1 MFDIGFWEMLVIGVM
16 ALVVLGPE
24 RLPGAIRS
32 LISGVRSVKE
42 LANGFKQEVASHL
55 DAHELHTNLKK
66 AESLGMESLG
76 KDLQKSVNEL
86 KQAAA
91 SVRKPY
97 KNKTMQSSQQ
107 LTQSQRGNKEQ
118 DTVSQQD
125 ADAHQDTDAQHV
137 TANQN
142 SSVEP
147 NVADSTSKST
157 NDAGLID
164 TDDSS
169 ITPNATNA
177 TNASNAPS
185 KASKASENLVTK
197 PPGKTDG

>member
-32 LISGVRSVKE
+32 LISGIRSVKE

-118 DTVSQQD
+118 DTGSQQD

-147 NVADSTSKST
+147 SVVDSKSNNT
-157 NDAGLID
+157 NDASLID
-164 TDDSS
+164 TNDSS
-169 ITPNATNA
+169 ITP
-177 TNASNAPS
+177 NAPS

-197 PPGKTDG
+197 PFDKTDE